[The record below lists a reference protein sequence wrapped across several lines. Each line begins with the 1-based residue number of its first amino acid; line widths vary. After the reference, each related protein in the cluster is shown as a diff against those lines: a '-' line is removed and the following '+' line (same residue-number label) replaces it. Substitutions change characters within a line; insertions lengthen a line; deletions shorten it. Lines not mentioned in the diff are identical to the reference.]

1 MYKVMIVDD
10 KEIVRREL
18 KRLKIWGE
26 ETGFI
31 ICEEAGNGQEA
42 LDLIAKNP
50 VDLIITDIK
59 MPKIDGIE
67 LLGAIVEGKLCACV
81 VLLSDYSEFSYAR
94 QGIILGAFD
103 YMPKPVNEKELVC
116 LLQRAREYLDN
127 NQKEKERVRK
137 LELFNT
143 ESHESYISILNVE
156 KMSELLKTRDQNAL
170 NFVSHMLDQIWD
182 SYKVDF
188 NIIENLL
195 QNFMK
200 ELIQEII
207 QSYPWFDKFFDMTQ
221 FQTYHFQTDYEVEPV
236 KLFFLNKIK
245 EIISL
250 LDILRCNVQ
259 DRGIEAQ
266 VCNYVLDH
274 IEDDISL
281 AIVADNL
288 FLNRTYVSEI
298 FKQKTGIPFTEYVT
312 RVKMERAKIIILQD
326 NLKTYEIAEKLGF
339 KDTEYFSKVFKK
351 STGMTPTEF
360 RKNLGL

>member
-1 MYKVMIVDD
+1 MIVDD

-26 ETGFI
+26 ETGFV
-31 ICEEAGNGQEA
+31 ICEEAENGQEA
-42 LDLIAKNP
+42 LDLIAQNP

-67 LLGAIVEGKLCACV
+67 LLSAIVAGKLCPCV

-103 YMPKPVNEKELVC
+103 YMPKPVNEKELFC
-116 LLQRAREYLDN
+116 LLQRAREYLGND
-127 NQKEKERVRK
+127 QKEKERVRK
-137 LELFNT
+137 LEQLNS
-143 ESHESYISILNVE
+143 ENRESYLSILNVE
-156 KMSELLKTRDQNAL
+156 RMSELLKTRDQNAL
-170 NFVSHMLDQIWD
+170 NFISHMLDQIWD

-188 NIIENLL
+188 NTIETLL

-200 ELIQEII
+200 ELMQEII
-207 QSYPWFDKFFDMTQ
+207 QSYPCFNKFFDMTQ